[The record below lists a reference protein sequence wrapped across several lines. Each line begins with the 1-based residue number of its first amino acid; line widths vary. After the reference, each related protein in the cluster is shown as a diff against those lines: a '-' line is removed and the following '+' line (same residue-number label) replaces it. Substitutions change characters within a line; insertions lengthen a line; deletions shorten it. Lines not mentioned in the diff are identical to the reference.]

1 MVTDLDFA
9 DDIALLS
16 ELINQAQD
24 LLTKVEVSAGQI
36 GLVMNAKKTK
46 VMAFNHDEEVKIIT
60 QDGSQ
65 LEVVQD
71 FKYLGSWIAST
82 EADVKTRKAEAWRA
96 CNKLKKIW
104 KSDLSREIKTSLL
117 GSAVE
122 SVLLYG
128 SETWTLTEKLE
139 RQLNGCYTR
148 LLRTALNIHWSQFLT
163 NEQLYGNLP
172 KITEKIRRR
181 RLMFAG
187 HCRRSENEMVSKV
200 VLWEPKHGWR
210 KQGRPAMTYIDSLV
224 KDTDLTVDELDTC
237 MRDRGTWRT
246 ITARADR

>member
-1 MVTDLDFA
+1 MPGGGSVAQRVLYNLVSMTVVS
-9 DDIALLS
+9 LLS
-16 ELINQAQD
+16 SILKCIHALIHVFPPHFNSPSTNHFFISCQVSFAFLIPTLMLLMLHVPTTHVSTTYFRAQD

-139 RQLNGCYTR
+139 RQVNGCYTR

-172 KITEKIRRR
+172 HAK
-181 RLMFAG
+181 L
-187 HCRRSENEMVSKV
+187 HS
-200 VLWEPKHGWR
+200 
-210 KQGRPAMTYIDSLV
+210 
-224 KDTDLTVDELDTC
+224 
-237 MRDRGTWRT
+237 
-246 ITARADR
+246 